1 MALPSRTDVKH
12 ESGELATPITMPD
25 TSSVNIQLSLTEAML
40 NHERIQRCYSSVF
53 ESNALESCQ
62 RYENYKL
69 ITEASLNHQ
78 KLLLRMLEQCT
89 FAACACS
96 CVFIPCACRW
106 HGITAA
112 HCK

>member
-1 MALPSRTDVKH
+1 MALPSRTVIKQ
-12 ESGELATPITMPD
+12 ESGESARPITIQD
-25 TSSVNIQLSLTEAML
+25 TSSVNIQLCLSEAML

-62 RYENYKL
+62 RHENYKL

-89 FAACACS
+89 LDA
-96 CVFIPCACRW
+96 
-106 HGITAA
+106 
-112 HCK
+112 